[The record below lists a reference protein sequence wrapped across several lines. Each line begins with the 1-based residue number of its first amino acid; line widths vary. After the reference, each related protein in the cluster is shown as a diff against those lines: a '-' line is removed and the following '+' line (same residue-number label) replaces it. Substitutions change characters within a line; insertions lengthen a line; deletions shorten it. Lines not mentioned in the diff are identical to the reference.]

1 MEVLD
6 EITGVTPGVMLE
18 DVAEAV
24 IEESPVAPEMAN

>member
-18 DVAEAV
+18 DVAV